1 MKIFITGS
9 AGFIGFYTN
18 VEKEKTKLGYQPI
31 TPLKN
36 GLQSFVQW
44 FKEQVL

>member
-18 VEKEKTKLGYQPI
+18 VEKAKTKLAYQPT
-31 TPLKN
+31 TPLKD
-36 GLQSFVQW
+36 GLTRFVKW
-44 FKEQVL
+44 FKEK